1 MNLRNVALL
10 IFLIGLSFQS
20 EIDSFLSTN
29 KYDEIK
35 ESNKNNNNKTDE
47 NDGINFFFSLIIIIS
62 NYIFLFFSFL

>member
-10 IFLIGLSFQS
+10 IFLIGLSFQL

-29 KYDEIK
+29 KYEEIK

-47 NDGINFFFSLIIIIS
+47 NDGINFFFSLIIIS
-62 NYIFLFFSFL
+62 NYILLFFSFL